1 MASRDLE
8 HDMAGGDLQGQVGDD
23 APTSTPEVSDG
34 DDAPTPTPE
43 ASDGDDAS
51 TSTPEVSERPAGGDF
66 SGDISM
72 ASRDLARDMAD
83 GDQGEVAMCVPTK
96 AESPCAFRNAPLP
109 RCAVEMSV

>member
-34 DDAPTPTPE
+34 DDAS
-43 ASDGDDAS
+43 A
-51 TSTPEVSERPAGGDF
+51 STPEVSERPAGGDF
-66 SGDISM
+66 SGEISM

-109 RCAVEMSV
+109 RCAVEMTV